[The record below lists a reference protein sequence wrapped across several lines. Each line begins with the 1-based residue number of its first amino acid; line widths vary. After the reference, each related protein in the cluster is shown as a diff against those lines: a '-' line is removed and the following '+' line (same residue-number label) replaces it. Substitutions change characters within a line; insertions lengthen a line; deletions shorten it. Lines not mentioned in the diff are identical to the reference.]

1 MIFLGADHG
10 GFELKNK
17 VRTWLQEWGEESRD
31 LGNQKLDSEDD
42 YPDFAL
48 AVARKVSEEKGRG
61 ILFCRSAAG
70 MVIAANKVAG
80 VRAVA
85 AFDEESAQHS
95 REHNDANVL
104 VLSGDWLDEEKAR
117 QIVKTWLNTKFTQEE
132 RHVRRLEKIKEI
144 E

>member
-17 VRTWLQEWGEESRD
+17 VREWLAEWGEEFKD
-31 LGNQKLDSEDD
+31 LGNKVYDKEDD
-42 YPDFAL
+42 YPDYAI
-48 AVARKVSEEKGRG
+48 AVAKEVAKGDNKG

-70 MVIAANKVAG
+70 MVIAANKVTG

-85 AFDEESAQHS
+85 AFDKESAQHS

-117 QIVKTWLNTKFTQEE
+117 QIAKVWLNTKFTQEE
-132 RHVRRLEKIKEI
+132 RHVRRLNKIKEI